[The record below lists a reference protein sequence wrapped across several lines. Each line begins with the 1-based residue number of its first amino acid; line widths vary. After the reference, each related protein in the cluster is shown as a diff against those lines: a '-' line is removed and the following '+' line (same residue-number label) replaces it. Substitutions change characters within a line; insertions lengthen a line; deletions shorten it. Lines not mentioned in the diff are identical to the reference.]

1 MARTLRADRLA
12 AAFAS
17 VLLLFA
23 TVAACGSD
31 SDSASGSKPGSAAEG
46 KDSAA
51 PGSYPVTIAHKYGS
65 TVVKSEPKR
74 IVTVGLTDQDAV
86 LALGEVPVGTT
97 EWLGA
102 YKGALGPWA
111 KAELGGGAMPTLLKD
126 PGTGPQT
133 ERIAALKPDLIVALY
148 SGLTKEQYETLSK
161 FAPVLAQP
169 KQYNDYGIPWEL
181 QTETIGKA
189 LGKEAEA
196 KKLVAGVEAKFAAAR
211 KANPEFV
218 GASAVM
224 ATPYEGMFVFGS
236 QDPRSRLLTSYGFK
250 LPTGLDKAIGDKFG
264 ANISKERTD
273 LLNQKVAVW
282 FVGDP
287 VKDAAKLHKDPT
299 YGDLPVVKQGREVF
313 VKETSDFGNALSMG
327 TVLSLPYALDRLTPQ
342 LAAAVDGDPG
352 TVVEQPAS

>member
-12 AAFAS
+12 AASAS

-23 TVAACGSD
+23 AATACGSD
-31 SDSASGSKPGSAAEG
+31 SDPDGKPDSAAQG

-51 PGSYPVTIAHKYGS
+51 AGSYPVTIAHKFGS
-65 TVVKSEPKR
+65 TTVDSEPKR
-74 IVTVGLTDQDAV
+74 IVTVGLTDQDPV
-86 LALGEVPVGTT
+86 LALGKVPVGTT

-111 KAELGGGAMPTLLKD
+111 TAELNGGATPTLLKD
-126 PGTGPQT
+126 TGTGPQT
-133 ERIAALKPDLIVALY
+133 ERIAALKPDLIIALY
-148 SGLTKEQYETLSK
+148 SGLTKEQYTTLSK

-196 KKLVAGVEAKFAAAR
+196 KKLVDGVEAKFAAAR
-211 KANPEFV
+211 EENPEFA
-218 GASAVM
+218 GASGVM

-236 QDPRSRLLTSYGFK
+236 QDPRSRLLTSYGFT
-250 LPTGLDKAIGDKFG
+250 LPAGLDKAIGDKFG

-282 FVGDP
+282 FVED
-287 VKDAAKLHKDPT
+287 VTKNAEKLHKDPT
-299 YGDLPVVKQGREVF
+299 YRDLDVVKQGREVF
-313 VKETSDFGNALSMG
+313 VAETSDFGNALSMG
-327 TVLSLPYALDRLTPQ
+327 TVLSLPYAMDRLAPM
-342 LAAAVDGDPG
+342 LAAAVDGDPA
-352 TVVEQPAS
+352 TKVEQPAS

>member
-12 AAFAS
+12 AASAS

-23 TVAACGSD
+23 VTACGSG
-31 SDSASGSKPGSAAEG
+31 SDPEPDPAAPG

-51 PGSYPVTIAHKYGS
+51 AGSYPVTIAHKFGS
-65 TVVKSEPKR
+65 TTVGSEPKR

-86 LALGEVPVGTT
+86 LALGKVPVGTT

-111 KAELGGGAMPTLLKD
+111 TAELDGGATPALLKD
-126 PGTGPQT
+126 TGTGPQA
-133 ERIAALKPDLIVALY
+133 ERIAALKPDLIIALY
-148 SGLTKEQYETLSK
+148 SGLTKEQYTTLSK

-196 KKLVAGVEAKFAAAR
+196 KKLVDGVEAKFAAAR
-211 KANPEFV
+211 EKHPDFA
-218 GASAVM
+218 GATGVM
-224 ATPYEGMFVFGS
+224 ATPYEGKFVFGS
-236 QDPRSRLLTSYGFK
+236 QDPRSRLLTSYGFS
-250 LPTGLDKAIGDKFG
+250 LPAGLDKAIGDKFG
-264 ANISKERTD
+264 ANISEERTD

-282 FVGDP
+282 FVED
-287 VKDAAKLHKDPT
+287 VAKNAEKLHKDPT
-299 YGDLPVVKQGREVF
+299 YGDLDVVKQGREVF
-313 VKETSDFGNALSMG
+313 VAETSDFGNALSMG
-327 TVLSLPYALDRLTPQ
+327 TVLSLPYAMDRLEPM
-342 LAAAVDGDPG
+342 LAAAVDGDPA
-352 TVVEQPAS
+352 TKVEQP

>member
-1 MARTLRADRLA
+1 MARTPRADRLA
-12 AAFAS
+12 AASAS

-23 TVAACGSD
+23 TVAACGGSD
-31 SDSASGSKPGSAAEG
+31 SDAGAKPGSARQG
-46 KDSAA
+46 DGTAA
-51 PGSYPVTIAHKYGS
+51 AGSYPVTIAHKFGS
-65 TVVKSEPKR
+65 TTVDSEPQR

-86 LALGEVPVGTT
+86 LALGKVPVGTT

-111 KAELGGGAMPTLLKD
+111 TAELDGGATPTLLKD
-126 PGTGPQT
+126 TGTGPQT
-133 ERIAALKPDLIVALY
+133 ERIAALKPDLIIALY
-148 SGLTKEQYETLSK
+148 SGLTKEQYTTLSK

-181 QTETIGKA
+181 QTETIGRA

-196 KKLVAGVEAKFAAAR
+196 KKLIDGVEAKFAQAR
-211 KANPEFV
+211 EENPAFD
-218 GASAVM
+218 GASGVM

-236 QDPRSRLLTSYGFK
+236 QDPRSRLLTSYGFA

-282 FVGDP
+282 FVED
-287 VKDAAKLHKDPT
+287 VTKNAEKLHKDPT
-299 YGDLPVVKQGREVF
+299 YGDLDVVKQGREVF
-313 VKETSDFGNALSMG
+313 VDETSDFGNALSMG
-327 TVLSLPYALDRLTPQ
+327 TVLSLPYAMDRLAPM
-342 LAAAVDGDPG
+342 LAAAVDGDPA
-352 TVVEQPAS
+352 TKVEQPAS

>member
-1 MARTLRADRLA
+1 MARTLRTDRLVA
-12 AAFAS
+12 ASAS

-23 TVAACGSD
+23 TVSACGSD
-31 SDSASGSKPGSAAEG
+31 SDTGAKQDSAEQG
-46 KDSAA
+46 KDTAA
-51 PGSYPVTIAHKYGS
+51 AGSYPVTIAHKFGS
-65 TVVKSEPKR
+65 TTVDSEPRR

-86 LALGEVPVGTT
+86 LALGKVPVGTT

-111 KAELGGGAMPTLLKD
+111 EAELDGGATPTLLKD
-126 PGTGPQT
+126 TGTGPQT
-133 ERIAALKPDLIVALY
+133 ERIAALKPDLIIALY
-148 SGLTKEQYETLSK
+148 SGLTKEQYTTLSK

-196 KKLVAGVEAKFAAAR
+196 KKLVDGVEARFTKAR
-211 KANPEFV
+211 EENPGFD
-218 GASAVM
+218 GASGVM

-236 QDPRSRLLTSYGFK
+236 QDPRSRILTSYGFA
-250 LPTGLDKAIGDKFG
+250 LPDGLDKAIGDKFG

-282 FVGDP
+282 FVED
-287 VKDAAKLHKDPT
+287 VEKNAEKLHQDPT
-299 YGDLPVVKQGREVF
+299 YGDLDVVKQGREVF
-313 VKETSDFGNALSMG
+313 VAETSDFGNALSMG
-327 TVLSLPYALDRLTPQ
+327 TVLSLPYALDRLAPM
-342 LAAAVDGDPG
+342 LAAAVDGDPA
-352 TVVEQPAS
+352 TKVEQPAS